1 MNDIGLY
8 RNSAY
13 VYGVKNL
20 PKGKKLVQS
29 KKPSDW
35 DNSGEPLNKAFH
47 CFGSKTNI
55 RESLDLKN
63 SKDKNSKSS
72 SNG

>member
-1 MNDIGLY
+1 MNDVGHY

-13 VYGVKNL
+13 AYGVKNL
-20 PKGKKLVQS
+20 PKGKKLVKS

-55 RESLDLKN
+55 RESLDLK
-63 SKDKNSKSS
+63 DKNSKSS
-72 SNG
+72 S